1 MSRVALVTGAAA
13 GIGRSIAFRLAA
25 EGTGL
30 VLVDVAGDGARETAA
45 RVEAAG
51 GRAEVVVGDVAREG
65 TLRDAVRCAERRFG
79 RLDVLVN
86 NAYHAADGPAA
97 ELSAEGWRATLDV
110 CLTGMFFAVKHAL
123 PLLMRGGGAIVN
135 LASVNGFLGTPG
147 MPAYA
152 AAKGGVIAFTRQI
165 AVEYGPA
172 GVRANAVAPGLIATE
187 AIRDTVL
194 ADPEEARAAEQSC
207 PLRRVG
213 TPEEVA
219 EVVHFL
225 ASDAASFLT
234 GQLLTVDGGTS
245 AQWPMTLLRPGLREK
260 AGLPSFHPTQEA

>member
-1 MSRVALVTGAAA
+1 MTRVALVTGAAA
-13 GIGRSIAFRLAA
+13 GIGRAIALRLAA
-25 EGTGL
+25 GGAGL
-30 VLVDVAGDGARETAA
+30 VLVDVAEAGAREVAA
-45 RVEAAG
+45 RLEAEG
-51 GRAEVVVGDVAREG
+51 AEVEVIVGDVAQEA
-65 TLRDAVRCAERRFG
+65 TLRDAARAAERRFG

-86 NAYHAADGPAA
+86 NAYRAVHHPAA
-97 ELSAEGWRATLDV
+97 ELSAEGWQETLDV
-110 CLTGMFFAVKHAL
+110 CLTGMFYAVKHAL
-123 PLLMRGGGAIVN
+123 PLLTRAGGAIVN
-135 LASVNGFLGTPG
+135 LASVNGQVGTPG

-187 AIRDTVL
+187 AIRQTVL
-194 ADPEEARAAEQSC
+194 SDPAEARAAEESC

-260 AGLPSFHPTQEA
+260 AGLPPLPLTEDR